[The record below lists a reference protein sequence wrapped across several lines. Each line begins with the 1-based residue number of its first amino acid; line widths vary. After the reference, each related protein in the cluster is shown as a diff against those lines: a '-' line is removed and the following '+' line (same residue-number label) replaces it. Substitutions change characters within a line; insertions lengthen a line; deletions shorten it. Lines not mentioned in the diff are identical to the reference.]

1 MLRTVA
7 IKLQFNKGKTMDEEV
22 QHLKNLKDQ
31 KKEYQ
36 KTIDRGIE
44 FPNGFNLNGE
54 PETNIQVAKKRVIS
68 LSEEIND
75 LENRGGFND

>member
-1 MLRTVA
+1 M
-7 IKLQFNKGKTMDEEV
+7 IEEIE
-22 QHLKNLKDQ
+22 HLKNLKDQ

-36 KTIDRGIE
+36 KTINLGIE
-44 FPNGFNLNGE
+44 FPNGFNSKGE

-75 LENRGGFND
+75 LENRGGFNDD